1 MDDSYYK
8 EAIKQ
13 AAELGNAATEKK
25 GTFYQHI
32 LLVSVTVFAIVISLR
47 SGSPSG
53 SAESYLFACS
63 TISLA
68 AGMLSVAFVYKDHM
82 WYAQQAR
89 KAFTDEALLAL
100 REKRAMKMVT
110 GKKSARTTVL
120 EYIGVIALIISAAG
134 FTAYSVIGALC

>member
-1 MDDSYYK
+1 MEENYYK

-47 SGSPSG
+47 SGGSSG
-53 SAESYLFACS
+53 SVESYLFAFS
-63 TISLA
+63 TIFLA
-68 AGMLSVAFVYKDHM
+68 VGMLSIAVVYRDHM

-134 FTAYSVIGALC
+134 FTAYSVIGALH